1 MTPNKPHEPTDAE
14 WRVLKIVWE
23 NGPSSA
29 SDVIERAAPREGW
42 STSTVKTLL
51 RRLVEKGFLRTKRVG
66 NSFLYSSS
74 RSPMQALR
82 RAGDALIERAAE
94 GSVGPLL
101 AHLVKRSDLR
111 PDDLERLRALLDEK
125 SEEVDR

>member
-1 MTPNKPHEPTDAE
+1 MTPKQPNEPTDAE

-23 NGPSSA
+23 RGPCSA
-29 SDVIERAAPREGW
+29 SDVIESAAPREGW

-66 NSFLYSSS
+66 NSFLYTSS

-82 RAGDALIERAAE
+82 RAGDALLDRAAE
-94 GSVGPLL
+94 GALGPLL

-111 PDDLERLRALLDEK
+111 PEDLERLRELLDAKDKEANQ
-125 SEEVDR
+125 

>member
-1 MTPNKPHEPTDAE
+1 MTPPKNSEPTDAE

-23 NGPSSA
+23 SGPCSA
-29 SDVIERAAPREGW
+29 SDVIERAAPQEGW

-51 RRLVEKGFLRTKRVG
+51 RRLVEKGYLRTKRVG

-74 RSPMQALR
+74 RSAMQALR

-101 AHLVKRSDLR
+101 AHLVQRSDLR
-111 PDDLERLRALLDEK
+111 PEDLARLRALLDEK
-125 SEEVDR
+125 STEADS